1 MPFDPIREVGRTVNL
16 VEQMRRKAGAVYTP
30 LDRASRPL
38 NTAQQARG
46 EVEQA
51 ERSL

>member
-1 MPFDPIREVGRTVNL
+1 MPFNPIREVGRTVNL

-30 LDRASRPL
+30 PDQASRPL
-38 NTAQQARG
+38 DTAQQARDK
-46 EVEQA
+46 VEQA